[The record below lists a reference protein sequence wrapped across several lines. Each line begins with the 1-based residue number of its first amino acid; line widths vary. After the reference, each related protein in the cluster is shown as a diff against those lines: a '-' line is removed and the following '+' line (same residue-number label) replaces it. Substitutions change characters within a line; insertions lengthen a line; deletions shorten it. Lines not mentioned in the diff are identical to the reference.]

1 MNNITIQTQPVVS
14 QLSGTQN
21 TLQSMLS
28 DLNSTALGSTPANFL
43 NLLTS
48 ILGNNGEAALASQLK
63 KSAETLGT
71 QLNTEML
78 SINPLIGLMLS
89 GQATQ
94 TDSGATQQTALLDAL
109 GQIQSLNTSQDSSL
123 VSELLVQVQQPVNVA
138 EPLAVE
144 NTALPTAFAA
154 ALQTTTNDSDITAS
168 AIMAIVTPASDDAS
182 VLQGQ
187 SQFGRAINQA
197 QQLLKETNS
206 TKTADVT
213 EIDFDEL
220 QKKVDFG
227 TFLRGLSN
235 VNSTDTPDA
244 ATENTTPLASQEIFS
259 QIKTAVA
266 QHDQNG
272 ATDFTIKLSPEGLG
286 EITVKLLS
294 DGEKM
299 TLSLTATNA
308 NVQRLLGSELNN
320 LRDIMRPYNVEVS
333 QVVQTNEAQN
343 MNMQQFGQQS
353 SQHNYN
359 GQQQNN
365 AFYAYAPE
373 YGESAVN
380 SEQPQTVVLPGSAL
394 DAYI

>member
-1 MNNITIQTQPVVS
+1 MNNITIQTQQVVS
-14 QLSGTQN
+14 QLSGSQN
-21 TLQSMLS
+21 TVQSMLS
-28 DLNSTALGSTPANFL
+28 GLNSTGLGGTSANFL

-48 ILGNNGEAALASQLK
+48 ILGNSGETALASQLK

-71 QLNTEML
+71 QLNAEML
-78 SINPLIGLMLS
+78 SINPLLGLMLS

-94 TDSGATQQTALLDAL
+94 ADLSTTQQTALLDAL
-109 GQIQSLNTSQDSSL
+109 GQIQSLNTSQDRSL
-123 VSELLVQVQQPVNVA
+123 VSELLVQFQQSVDA
-138 EPLAVE
+138 IDPLAVE
-144 NTALPTAFAA
+144 NTAIPTAFAT
-154 ALQTTTNDSDITAS
+154 ALQTVTNDSDITATTITATVTS
-168 AIMAIVTPASDDAS
+168 ALDDAS

-197 QQLLKETNS
+197 QQLLKATDS
-206 TKTADVT
+206 TETADVT

-220 QKKVDFG
+220 QKKVDSG
-227 TFLRGLSN
+227 TFLSGLSN
-235 VNSTDTPDA
+235 VNSMDTPA
-244 ATENTTPLASQEIFS
+244 AVAENTTPLDAQEILS
-259 QIKTAVA
+259 QIKTAVT
-266 QHDQNG
+266 QHDQG
-272 ATDFTIKLSPEGLG
+272 GTTDFTIKLSPEGLG
-286 EITVKLLS
+286 EITVKLLA

-353 SQHNYN
+353 SQHSYT